1 MTTYMRNHKLVTYF
15 SMFALPR
22 IRHCRGPRCIT
33 GAVRF
38 IVNGKSWRELEV
50 SRARDWVKTLSVTG
64 LPLKQFVLRYD
75 RASGPGGQNV
85 NKVNSKCTLT
95 LHGLSSCSWI
105 PQEVRSILC
114 SGRFRYYTINSDSVV
129 IQSDET
135 RSKETNKL
143 KCFEKL
149 IQEIKQTCRF
159 PNDIPIETAEKWA
172 KIKKKSNAER
182 MLNKKVHS
190 DKKKSRGKITL
201 HY

>member
-1 MTTYMRNHKLVTYF
+1 MTTYVGNYRLVRCSST
-15 SMFALPR
+15 FAL
-22 IRHCRGPRCIT
+22 IRTGHCREPLCIT
-33 GAVRF
+33 GAVRL
-38 IVNGKSWRELEV
+38 IVNGKNWRELDV
-50 SRARDWVKTLSVTG
+50 SRAKDWVKTLSVTG

-95 LHGLSSCSWI
+95 LHGLSNFSWI
-105 PQEVRSILC
+105 PQEVKSILC
-114 SGRFRYYTINSDSVV
+114 SGRFRYYTKNSDSVV

-135 RSKETNKL
+135 RSKQINKL

-149 IQEIKQTCRF
+149 IQEIKQTCQF

-182 MLNKKVHS
+182 ILNKKVHS

-201 HY
+201 NY

>member
-1 MTTYMRNHKLVTYF
+1 MGNYKLFRYF
-15 SMFALPR
+15 SMLALQR
-22 IRHCRGPRCIT
+22 TRHCRGPLCIT
-33 GAVRF
+33 GAVRL
-38 IVNGKSWRELEV
+38 IVDGKSSRELEV
-50 SRARDWVKTLSVTG
+50 SRARDWVKKLSVTG

-95 LHGLSSCSWI
+95 LHGLSGCSWI
-105 PQEVRSILC
+105 PQEVRSTLC
-114 SGRFRYYTINSDSVV
+114 SGRFRYYTKNSDSVV

-159 PNDIPIETAEKWA
+159 PNDVPLETAEKWA
-172 KIKKKSNAER
+172 KIKKASNAER
-182 MLNKKVHS
+182 MLNKKVRS
-190 DKKKSRGKITL
+190 DKKKGRGKITL
-201 HY
+201 NY